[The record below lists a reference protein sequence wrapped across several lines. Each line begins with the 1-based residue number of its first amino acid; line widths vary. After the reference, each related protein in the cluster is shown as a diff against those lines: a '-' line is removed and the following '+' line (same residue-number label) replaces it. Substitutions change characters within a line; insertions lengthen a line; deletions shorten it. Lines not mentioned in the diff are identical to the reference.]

1 MSSIAKLFRFLLTQK
16 LTTADISRD
25 DINASILG
33 ELLEEFSLNREINW
47 FLPESEIIS
56 SAKGVKKQ
64 RTYEFENWVSEDIWN
79 VITGMLTS
87 ILWSICWL
95 LYH

>member
-56 SAKGVKKQ
+56 SAKSVKKQ